1 MLKQHYFWIYE
12 NSNIWEGSNE
22 SMKNIFNF
30 GHNFC
35 LQNKIRSQTDHDHL
49 SKLSLLKNTILQKG
63 SIFKP
68 LSPETFA
75 KKISQSIKT
84 IFYLSYHKSMLKKW
98 NFKTDC
104 THFSKLCLDE
114 RVVLFIKQIFWI
126 LENLNVCKGS
136 QRVKKKNI
144 LYLNCKEIILSKPTS
159 QNVVCSNTLF

>member
-1 MLKQHYFWIYE
+1 MSAQISYFAE
-12 NSNIWEGSNE
+12 TTLFLNIWELKYLERKQWVNE
-22 SMKNIFNF
+22 KHFQF
-30 GHNFC
+30 WTQF
-35 LQNKIRSQTDHDHL
+35 LFVKQNKISNWPRPSFKTVSAQKHYFT
-49 SKLSLLKNTILQKG
+49 KG

-136 QRVKKKNI
+136 QRVKKKHFI
-144 LYLNCKEIILSKPTS
+144 S
-159 QNVVCSNTLF
+159 QL